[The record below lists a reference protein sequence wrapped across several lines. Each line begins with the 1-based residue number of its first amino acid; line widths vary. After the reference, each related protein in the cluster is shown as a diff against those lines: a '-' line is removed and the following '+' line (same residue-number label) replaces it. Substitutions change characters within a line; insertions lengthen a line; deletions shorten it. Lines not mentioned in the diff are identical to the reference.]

1 MAATRT
7 NSSDDLAGAYP
18 NAQRLLWAGFM
29 AILAAGV
36 GFAIRGGILDNWRE
50 QFGFT
55 ASQVGQITGAGLTG
69 FCFGIIIGGVIVDG
83 GRFDVQVNGRPV
95 PMTVHLGA
103 FYDPAGEKVKS

>member
-7 NSSDDLAGAYP
+7 NHSSDDLAGAYP

-55 ASQVGQITGAGLTG
+55 ASQVACKGAKSCSHSVWKWRPETPSRCSGL
-69 FCFGIIIGGVIVDG
+69 
-83 GRFDVQVNGRPV
+83 
-95 PMTVHLGA
+95 
-103 FYDPAGEKVKS
+103 S